1 MQAITPEERKG
12 MLDVLSKFN
21 AATSGQPVAG
31 TAPTSTQTNESTQ
44 TPIAPM
50 AGKDAEMRKI
60 LENFTNATND
70 AVETVKAEVPIQV
83 AENSVQIDG
92 YSIEK
97 VQGQVGNVK
106 KKYYN
111 VMHGTEILHENVCL
125 YASASAIVKHLMD
138 NNNKK
143 AKDVAR
149 LDDEYGGKL
158 FEGANLSQQIKRNPN
173 GIYEAKLTE
182 VKMKATDIKRKIL
195 NSL

>member
-1 MQAITPEERKG
+1 MQAITDEERKG
-12 MLDVLSKFN
+12 MVDVLSKFN
-21 AATSGQPVAG
+21 AASSGQPVAS
-31 TAPTSTQTNESTQ
+31 TTPSTTQTTVSTD

-50 AGKDAEMRKI
+50 AGKDPEMRRI
-60 LENFTNATND
+60 LENFTNATHD
-70 AVETVKAEVPIQV
+70 AVETVKAEVPMQV
-83 AENSVQIDG
+83 TENRIQIDG

-97 VQGQVGNVK
+97 IQGTIGNIK

-111 VMHGTEILHENVCL
+111 IMQGTDILYENVCL
-125 YASASAIVKHLMD
+125 YASASAIVKHLME
-138 NNNKK
+138 NNHSK
-143 AKDVAR
+143 ASVVAR

-158 FEGANLSQQIKRNPN
+158 IEGANLSRRVKTNPN

>member
-1 MQAITPEERKG
+1 
-12 MLDVLSKFN
+12 
-21 AATSGQPVAG
+21 
-31 TAPTSTQTNESTQ
+31 
-44 TPIAPM
+44 
-50 AGKDAEMRKI
+50 
-60 LENFTNATND
+60 
-70 AVETVKAEVPIQV
+70 
-83 AENSVQIDG
+83 
-92 YSIEK
+92 
-97 VQGQVGNVK
+97 
-106 KKYYN
+106 
-111 VMHGTEILHENVCL
+111 MHGTEILHENVCL

-143 AKDVAR
+143 AREVVR

>member
-1 MQAITPEERKG
+1 
-12 MLDVLSKFN
+12 
-21 AATSGQPVAG
+21 
-31 TAPTSTQTNESTQ
+31 
-44 TPIAPM
+44 
-50 AGKDAEMRKI
+50 
-60 LENFTNATND
+60 
-70 AVETVKAEVPIQV
+70 
-83 AENSVQIDG
+83 
-92 YSIEK
+92 
-97 VQGQVGNVK
+97 
-106 KKYYN
+106 
-111 VMHGTEILHENVCL
+111 
-125 YASASAIVKHLMD
+125 MD